1 MTPLPHRLYLA
12 IVALAA
18 WTVVVAVG
26 CDDETP
32 APDAV
37 ARTWT
42 YESANA
48 PFAVQLPAEWKME
61 DPERL
66 NKYADLAA
74 SYGGEETGALY
85 LIVIPQRLPELE
97 GVAPPD
103 ALSLKRA
110 SVAVME
116 EEIADFEVV
125 RQGPVRVADQE
136 GQTVFARGVVEG
148 RPVSYVTTYL
158 THGGWGFQVV
168 AWGPRER
175 EQAVVAHVDHLLNRW
190 RFTAPANPSPTQ
202 NIERAETPGVGAEA
216 EPAPGAAPADEGPDA
231 DASP

>member
-1 MTPLPHRLYLA
+1 MTPLPHWLRPFILA
-12 IVALAA
+12 LLASTLVA
-18 WTVVVAVG
+18 TG
-26 CDDETP
+26 CDEEAP

-37 ARTWT
+37 AKTWT

-48 PFAVQLPAEWKME
+48 PYAVQLPAEWKME

-74 SYGGEETGALY
+74 RYGGDEASDLF

-103 ALSLKRA
+103 ALALKRA
-110 SVAVME
+110 SVAVMQ
-116 EEIADFEVV
+116 EEIEDFDVV
-125 RQGPVRVADQE
+125 RQGPVRVADGE
-136 GQTVFARGVVEG
+136 GQTVFARGIVEG

-158 THGGWGFQVV
+158 TYNGWGFQVV

-190 RFTAPANPSPTQ
+190 RFTEPMNPTAAPDISPDEATG
-202 NIERAETPGVGAEA
+202 APGEPAA
-216 EPAPGAAPADEGPDA
+216 EPAGDDAP
-231 DASP
+231 